1 MATIGLSRREGRDD
15 TAETVFHQTH
25 RAVCAARSSRLHQH
39 RGSCVHHGRRTR
51 RMNVTR
57 YRSATSG
64 DTRTSVPLSGK
75 DFRSN
80 HRLLLP
86 VLTMTAGLAVLSVML
101 LRAFDPA
108 TGGRAVRLVVG
119 LIAIFGAV
127 ILNALAIE
135 ATRPSARPPRR
146 Q

>member
-1 MATIGLSRREGRDD
+1 MATIALSRRDGRDD

-101 LRAFDPA
+101 LRSDRDLRRGDPQ
-108 TGGRAVRLVVG
+108 RARHRSDTTL
-119 LIAIFGAV
+119 
-127 ILNALAIE
+127 
-135 ATRPSARPPRR
+135 SAPTAPTITAPTKP
-146 Q
+146 